1 MKGLHVILLKALVP
15 AIATATG
22 RTVYTRAPKDTAT
35 YPYIYI
41 SDYYQ
46 EENGPKNSYQYEV
59 DLLIQV
65 LHKDQTSLTAF
76 YDDIDDILG
85 IINNAVPFAL
95 DSPYTVMDCRLN
107 NTSTTEY
114 MSEVGVINAGLIR
127 IQFRIK

>member
-1 MKGLHVILLKALVP
+1 MKGLHKILLKALVP

-22 RTVYTRAPKDTAT
+22 RTVYTRAPKDTAA

-41 SDYYQ
+41 SDIYQ
-46 EENGPKNSYQYEV
+46 EEDGPKNSYQYKI
-59 DLLIQV
+59 DLLVQV
-65 LHKDQTSLTAF
+65 LHKDQTSLDAF
-76 YDDIDDILG
+76 YDDIDDVLS

-107 NTSTTEY
+107 NTSTTEF

-127 IQFRIK
+127 VLFRIK